1 MSLLSYLI
9 LVTVYVLVVSYMVRC
24 YGKGKALRPRDI
36 LYILL
41 WPLDLVWPF
50 LIAGVALLE
59 LCAVLA
65 AKRVRFGP
73 RQPTAKIA

>member
-1 MSLLSYLI
+1 MSVLPYLI

-24 YGKGKALRPRDI
+24 YGKGKAPRPRDI

-41 WPLDLVWPF
+41 WPLELVWPF
-50 LIAGVALLE
+50 LIACVALLE

-65 AKRVRFGP
+65 AKQLSLGP
-73 RQPTAKIA
+73 RQPTAKTA